1 MAQEH
6 ENALERAIAF
16 MNAAQDADP
25 RTANFR
31 NLVAAG
37 AAWTNIAKELRLG
50 ITAKRTAHGS
60 YQHLQASVPPKVDP
74 GVMEDFRTF
83 GDSED
88 SDAYPGERMGFDGVE
103 GQDAPVAGEGNDA
116 SGE

>member
-1 MAQEH
+1 MQEH
-6 ENALERAIAF
+6 ENALERGIAYL
-16 MNAAQDADP
+16 NAAQEADP

-50 ITAKRTAHGS
+50 LTAKRTHNGS

-74 GVMEDFRTF
+74 GVQEDFRRF
-83 GDSED
+83 GASED
-88 SDAYPGERMGFDGVE
+88 DDAYPGESMGFDGVE